1 MADSP
6 ISEAE
11 SKPRPKLPSKGNFGV
26 ALEPEVIK
34 ISGYALLVGLIG
46 GLVAEGLLEL
56 IYFFTNLC
64 FYGKFSFAITSP
76 EHNHLGLWVILI
88 PTIGG
93 FVVGL
98 MVYFWEPTLKGH
110 GIPEAMEAVLFS

>member
-6 ISEAE
+6 LPEVE
-11 SKPRPKLPSKGNFGV
+11 TGPRSKLPRKGNFGI

-34 ISGYALLVGLIG
+34 ISGYALLIGLIG

-64 FYGKFSFAITSP
+64 FYGNFSFAITSP
-76 EHNHLGLWVILI
+76 AHNHLGLWV
-88 PTIGG
+88 
-93 FVVGL
+93 
-98 MVYFWEPTLKGH
+98 
-110 GIPEAMEAVLFS
+110 